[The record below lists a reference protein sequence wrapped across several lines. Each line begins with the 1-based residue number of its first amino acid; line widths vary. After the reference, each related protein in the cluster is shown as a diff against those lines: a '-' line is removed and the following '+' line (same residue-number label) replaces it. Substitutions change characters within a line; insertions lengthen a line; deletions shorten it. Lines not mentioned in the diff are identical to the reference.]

1 MSIQWTIVCGLLF
14 SEVAL
19 VAVLLCHFISP
30 LRWQQLLRSRFV
42 ASLKYKAYVLFGVQ
56 SLTLL
61 IFFCD
66 SIREMKKYSGKISG
80 EGEHLHVADE
90 THASL
95 RLFRAQR
102 NFYISG
108 FALFFMWV
116 IRRLLSM
123 ISAQATMM
131 AESVAI
137 LRQAESASTQ
147 ARTLLNLQSGN
158 SPSGEA
164 HQNVTNEAHDM
175 ELKEFKKKVDA
186 LELELMQERKEKGNF
201 RSQAESISAEYDK
214 LLKEL
219 TTLQDSLKDKGD
231 KKKE

>member
-1 MSIQWTIVCGLLF
+1 MSIQWTIACGILF
-14 SEVAL
+14 VEVGIVSA
-19 VAVLLCHFISP
+19 LLCP
-30 LRWQQLLRSRFV
+30 LIQPSRWQTFLRSRFV
-42 ASLKYKAYVLFGVQ
+42 ASLKNKAYVFFGVMFI
-56 SLTLL
+56 TLL

-66 SIREMKKYSGKISG
+66 SIREIRKYSGKISG

-116 IRRLLSM
+116 IKRLLHV
-123 ISAQATMM
+123 IAAQATVM

-137 LRQAESASTQ
+137 LRQAESASSH
-147 ARTLLNLQSGN
+147 ARTLLNLQSGS

-175 ELKEFKKKVDA
+175 ELKEFKKKVDS
-186 LELELMQERKEKGNF
+186 LEHDLMQEKKEKTLL
-201 RSQAESISAEYDK
+201 RSQVESVNSEYDK
-214 LLKEL
+214 LIKEHAK
-219 TTLQDSLKDKGD
+219 LQDEMSKGD
-231 KKKE
+231 RKKD